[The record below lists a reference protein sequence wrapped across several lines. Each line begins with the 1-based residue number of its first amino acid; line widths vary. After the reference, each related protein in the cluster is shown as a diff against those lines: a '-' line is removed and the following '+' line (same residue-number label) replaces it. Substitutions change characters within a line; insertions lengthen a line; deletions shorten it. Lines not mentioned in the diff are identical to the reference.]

1 MNQKNPPQVLRSEMR
16 ADSVPVDEHYSTE
29 GYFYDNPILTRTG
42 IFKYTLE
49 DGSERRELRRPED
62 VFAPESL
69 ASYEG
74 KPIIITHDAQVI
86 DKDNAR
92 RERVG
97 TILTPGQQ
105 DGETVRAKIV
115 IDDPDA
121 VKASGLR
128 ELSVG
133 YYQDLIMEP
142 GEWNGEP
149 YDAIQTHIRVNHL
162 ALVAVARAGD
172 DARLNMDSQD
182 NNGGMTPMDENEKMN
197 NPTQDDDTTVDTTKH
212 TTDDGEDAGGPPAAP
227 GLDPVGIQAAI
238 KAYMAATAG
247 GATAD
252 DENDPAAGGEPAKP
266 TEDDGED
273 DPTKP
278 DALAEITARRDAME
292 DGQAKAD
299 INTLLS
305 MLDAA
310 NARRDAMEDG
320 QAKADINT
328 LLSML
333 DAANARADA
342 AEDDTKPTE
351 DEDDTSDDSSNQLNH
366 DSAASIAAQ
375 VSQRVELC
383 RLGDKLH
390 LDGMESMPVMQAKK
404 KVVHAVIPGMRLDG
418 KSKAYINAA
427 FDIAKGKINGRKTV
441 ADQRRQ
447 VFNADSANAA
457 VRNVGKKNNPDEARD
472 RMIQRHAGEKED

>member
-1 MNQKNPPQVLRSEMR
+1 MKQNPPPLVLRSEMR
-16 ADSVPVDEHYSTE
+16 TDSVPVDEHYSAE

-62 VFAPESL
+62 VFDPESL

-86 DKDNAR
+86 DKDNAH

-182 NNGGMTPMDENEKMN
+182 SNGGMTPMDENEKMN
-197 NPTQDDDTTVDTTKH
+197 NPTQDDDATVDTTKP
-212 TTDDGEDAGGPPAAP
+212 TTDDGEGAGSPPVTP
-227 GLDPVGIQAAI
+227 GLDPVGVQAAI
-238 KAYMAATAG
+238 KAYLTATTG

-252 DENDPAAGGEPAKP
+252 DENNPAAGDDPTKP

-310 NARRDAMEDG
+310 NAR
-320 QAKADINT
+320 
-328 LLSML
+328 
-333 DAANARADA
+333 ADA

-351 DEDDTSDDSSNQLNH
+351 DEDDNPDDSSSQLNH
-366 DSAASIAAQ
+366 DSASAIAAQ

-390 LDGMESMPVMQAKK
+390 LDGMETMPVMQAKK

-418 KSKAYINAA
+418 KSSAYINAA
-427 FDIAKGKINGRKTV
+427 FDIAKEKINGRKSV

-447 VFNADSANAA
+447 IFNADSANAA
-457 VRNVGKKNNPDEARD
+457 VRDAGKKNDPAAARN
-472 RMIQRHAGEKED
+472 RMIQRHTAEKED

>member
-1 MNQKNPPQVLRSEMR
+1 MKQNTPPLVLRSEMR
-16 ADSVPVDEHYSTE
+16 TDSVPVDEHYSAE

-62 VFAPESL
+62 VFDPESL

-86 DKDNAR
+86 DKDNAN

-182 NNGGMTPMDENEKMN
+182 SNGGMTPMDENEKMN
-197 NPTQDDDTTVDTTKH
+197 NPTQDDDATVDTTKP
-212 TTDDGEDAGGPPAAP
+212 TTDDGEGAGSPPVTP
-227 GLDPVGIQAAI
+227 GLDPVGVQAAI
-238 KAYMAATAG
+238 KAYLTATTG

-252 DENDPAAGGEPAKP
+252 DENNPAAGGDPTKP

-310 NARRDAMEDG
+310 NAR
-320 QAKADINT
+320 
-328 LLSML
+328 
-333 DAANARADA
+333 ADA

-351 DEDDTSDDSSNQLNH
+351 DEDDNPDDSSSQLNH
-366 DSAASIAAQ
+366 DSASAIAAQ

-390 LDGMESMPVMQAKK
+390 LDGMETMPVMQAKK

-418 KSKAYINAA
+418 KSSAYINAA
-427 FDIAKGKINGRKTV
+427 FDIAKEKINGRKSV

-447 VFNADSANAA
+447 IFNADSANAA
-457 VRNVGKKNNPDEARD
+457 VRDAGKKNDPAAARN
-472 RMIQRHAGEKED
+472 RMIQRHTAEKED

>member
-1 MNQKNPPQVLRSEMR
+1 MKQNTPPLVLRSEMR
-16 ADSVPVDEHYSTE
+16 TDSVPVDEHYSAE

-62 VFAPESL
+62 VFDPESL

-86 DKDNAR
+86 DKDNAH

-182 NNGGMTPMDENEKMN
+182 SNGGMTPMDENEKMN
-197 NPTQDDDTTVDTTKH
+197 NPTQDDDATVDTTKP
-212 TTDDGEDAGGPPAAP
+212 TTDDGEGAGSPPVTP
-227 GLDPVGIQAAI
+227 GLDPVGVQAAI
-238 KAYMAATAG
+238 KAYLTATTG

-252 DENDPAAGGEPAKP
+252 DENNPAAVGDPTKP

-310 NARRDAMEDG
+310 NAR
-320 QAKADINT
+320 
-328 LLSML
+328 
-333 DAANARADA
+333 ADA

-351 DEDDTSDDSSNQLNH
+351 DEDDNPDDSSSQLNH
-366 DSAASIAAQ
+366 DSASAIAAQ

-390 LDGMESMPVMQAKK
+390 LDGMETMPVMQAKK

-418 KSKAYINAA
+418 KSSAYINAA
-427 FDIAKGKINGRKTV
+427 FDIAKEKINGRKSV

-447 VFNADSANAA
+447 IFNADSANAA
-457 VRNVGKKNNPDEARD
+457 VRDAGKKNDPAAARN
-472 RMIQRHAGEKED
+472 RMIQRHTAEKED

>member
-1 MNQKNPPQVLRSEMR
+1 MKQNTPPLVLRSEMR
-16 ADSVPVDEHYSTE
+16 TDSVPVDEHYSAE

-62 VFAPESL
+62 VFDPESL

-86 DKDNAR
+86 DKDNAH

-142 GEWNGEP
+142 GEWEGEP

-172 DARLNMDSQD
+172 DARLNMDGQD
-182 NNGGMTPMDENEKMN
+182 NGGTDPMDDENKKNCSTM
-197 NPTQDDDTTVDTTKH
+197 DDDTTVEPDKQTA
-212 TTDDGEDAGGPPAAP
+212 DDGEGAPPAASP
-227 GLDPVGIQAAI
+227 LDPVGIEAAI
-238 KAYMAATAG
+238 KAYLAATG

-252 DENDPAAGGEPAKP
+252 DENNPAAGGEPAKP

-310 NARRDAMEDG
+310 NAR
-320 QAKADINT
+320 
-328 LLSML
+328 
-333 DAANARADA
+333 ADA

-351 DEDDTSDDSSNQLNH
+351 DEDDNPDSSNSQLNH
-366 DSAASIAAQ
+366 DSASTIAAQ

-390 LDGMESMPVMQAKK
+390 LDGMETMPVMQAKK

-418 KSKAYINAA
+418 KSSAYINAA
-427 FDIAKGKINGRKTV
+427 FDIAKEKINGRKSV

-447 VFNADSANAA
+447 IFNADSANAA
-457 VRNVGKKNNPDEARD
+457 VRDAGKKNDPAAARS
-472 RMIQRHAGEKED
+472 RMIQRHAAEKED

>member
-1 MNQKNPPQVLRSEMR
+1 MKQNTPPLVLRSEMR
-16 ADSVPVDEHYSTE
+16 TDSVPVDEHYSAE

-42 IFKYTLE
+42 IFVYHLE

-62 VFAPESL
+62 VFDPKSL

-86 DKDNAR
+86 DKDNAN

-182 NNGGMTPMDENEKMN
+182 SNGGMTPMDENEKMN
-197 NPTQDDDTTVDTTKH
+197 NPTQDDDATVDTTKP
-212 TTDDGEDAGGPPAAP
+212 TTDDGEGAGSPPVTP
-227 GLDPVGIQAAI
+227 GLDPVGVQAAI
-238 KAYMAATAG
+238 KAYLTATTG

-252 DENDPAAGGEPAKP
+252 DENNPAAGGDPTKP

-310 NARRDAMEDG
+310 NAR
-320 QAKADINT
+320 
-328 LLSML
+328 
-333 DAANARADA
+333 ADA

-351 DEDDTSDDSSNQLNH
+351 DEDDNPDDSSSQLNH
-366 DSAASIAAQ
+366 DSASAIAAQ

-390 LDGMESMPVMQAKK
+390 LDGMETMPVMQAKK

-418 KSKAYINAA
+418 KSSAYINAA
-427 FDIAKGKINGRKTV
+427 FDIAKEKINGRKSV

-447 VFNADSANAA
+447 IFNVDSANAA
-457 VRNVGKKNNPDEARD
+457 VRDAGKKNDPAAARS
-472 RMIQRHAGEKED
+472 RMIQRHAAEKED

>member
-1 MNQKNPPQVLRSEMR
+1 
-16 ADSVPVDEHYSTE
+16 
-29 GYFYDNPILTRTG
+29 
-42 IFKYTLE
+42 
-49 DGSERRELRRPED
+49 
-62 VFAPESL
+62 
-69 ASYEG
+69 
-74 KPIIITHDAQVI
+74 
-86 DKDNAR
+86 
-92 RERVG
+92 
-97 TILTPGQQ
+97 
-105 DGETVRAKIV
+105 
-115 IDDPDA
+115 
-121 VKASGLR
+121 
-128 ELSVG
+128 
-133 YYQDLIMEP
+133 MEP

-197 NPTQDDDTTVDTTKH
+197 NPTQDDDATVDTTKP
-212 TTDDGEDAGGPPAAP
+212 TTDDGEGAGSPPVTP
-227 GLDPVGIQAAI
+227 GLDPVGVQAAI
-238 KAYMAATAG
+238 KAYLTATTG

-252 DENDPAAGGEPAKP
+252 DENNPAAGGDPTKP

-310 NARRDAMEDG
+310 NAR
-320 QAKADINT
+320 
-328 LLSML
+328 
-333 DAANARADA
+333 ADA

-351 DEDDTSDDSSNQLNH
+351 DEDDNPDDSSSQLNH
-366 DSAASIAAQ
+366 DSASAIAAQ

-390 LDGMESMPVMQAKK
+390 LDGMETMPVMQAKK

-418 KSKAYINAA
+418 KSSAYINAA
-427 FDIAKGKINGRKTV
+427 FDIAKEKINGRKSV

-447 VFNADSANAA
+447 IFNADSANAA
-457 VRNVGKKNNPDEARD
+457 VRDAGKKNDPAAARN
-472 RMIQRHAGEKED
+472 RMIQRHTAEKED

>member
-1 MNQKNPPQVLRSEMR
+1 MKQNTPPLVLRSEMR
-16 ADSVPVDEHYSTE
+16 TDSVPVDEHYSAE

-62 VFAPESL
+62 VFDPESL

-86 DKDNAR
+86 DKDNAH

-182 NNGGMTPMDENEKMN
+182 SNGGMTPMDENEKMN
-197 NPTQDDDTTVDTTKH
+197 NPTQDDDATVDTTKP
-212 TTDDGEDAGGPPAAP
+212 TTDDGEGAGSPPVTP
-227 GLDPVGIQAAI
+227 GLDPVGVQAAI
-238 KAYMAATAG
+238 KAYLTATTG

-252 DENDPAAGGEPAKP
+252 DENNPAAGGDPTKP

-310 NARRDAMEDG
+310 NAR
-320 QAKADINT
+320 
-328 LLSML
+328 
-333 DAANARADA
+333 ADA

-351 DEDDTSDDSSNQLNH
+351 DEDDSSSQLNH
-366 DSAASIAAQ
+366 DSASAIAAQ

-390 LDGMESMPVMQAKK
+390 LDGMETMPVMQAKK

-418 KSKAYINAA
+418 KSSAYINAA
-427 FDIAKGKINGRKTV
+427 FDIAKEKINGRKSV

-447 VFNADSANAA
+447 IFNADSANAA
-457 VRNVGKKNNPDEARD
+457 VRDAGKKNDPAAARN
-472 RMIQRHAGEKED
+472 RMIQRHTAEKED

>member
-1 MNQKNPPQVLRSEMR
+1 MKQNTPPLVLRSEMR
-16 ADSVPVDEHYSTE
+16 TDSVPVDEHYSAE

-62 VFAPESL
+62 VFDPESL

-86 DKDNAR
+86 DKDNAH

-182 NNGGMTPMDENEKMN
+182 SNGGMTPMDENEKMN
-197 NPTQDDDTTVDTTKH
+197 NPTQDDDATVDTTKP
-212 TTDDGEDAGGPPAAP
+212 TTDDGEGAGSPPVTP
-227 GLDPVGIQAAI
+227 GLDPVGVQAAI
-238 KAYMAATAG
+238 KAYLTATTG

-252 DENDPAAGGEPAKP
+252 DENNPAAGGDPTKP

-292 DGQAKAD
+292 DC
-299 INTLLS
+299 
-305 MLDAA
+305 
-310 NARRDAMEDG
+310 

-351 DEDDTSDDSSNQLNH
+351 DENDNPDDSSSQLNH
-366 DSAASIAAQ
+366 DSASAIAAQ

-390 LDGMESMPVMQAKK
+390 LDGMETMPVMQAKK

-418 KSKAYINAA
+418 KSSAYINAA
-427 FDIAKGKINGRKTV
+427 FDIAKEKINGRKSV

-447 VFNADSANAA
+447 IFNADSANAA
-457 VRNVGKKNNPDEARD
+457 VRDAGKKNDPAAARS
-472 RMIQRHAGEKED
+472 RMIQRHAAEKED

>member
-1 MNQKNPPQVLRSEMR
+1 MKQSTPPLVLRSEMR
-16 ADSVPVDEHYSTE
+16 TDSVPVDEHYSAE

-42 IFKYTLE
+42 IFVYHLE

-62 VFAPESL
+62 VFDPKSL

-86 DKDNAR
+86 DKDNAH

-142 GEWNGEP
+142 GEWEGEP

-172 DARLNMDSQD
+172 DARLNMDGQD
-182 NNGGMTPMDENEKMN
+182 NGGTDPMDDENKKTCTTM
-197 NPTQDDDTTVDTTKH
+197 DDDATVEPDKQTA
-212 TTDDGEDAGGPPAAP
+212 DDGEGASPAASP
-227 GLDPVGIQAAI
+227 LDPAGIEAAI
-238 KAYMAATAG
+238 KAYLAATG

-252 DENDPAAGGEPAKP
+252 DENDPAAGDTTDKPTKDEGEGDDPAKP
-266 TEDDGED
+266 DV
-273 DPTKP
+273 
-278 DALAEITARRDAME
+278 LADITARRDAME
-292 DGQAKAD
+292 DGP
-299 INTLLS
+299 
-305 MLDAA
+305 
-310 NARRDAMEDG
+310 
-320 QAKADINT
+320 AKADINT

-404 KVVHAVIPGMRLDG
+404 KVVHAVMPGMRLDG

-457 VRNVGKKNNPDEARD
+457 VRNVGKKNDPDAARN

>member
-1 MNQKNPPQVLRSEMR
+1 MR
-16 ADSVPVDEHYSTE
+16 TDSVPVDEHYSAE

-62 VFAPESL
+62 VFDPESL

-86 DKDNAR
+86 DKDNAH

-182 NNGGMTPMDENEKMN
+182 SNGGMTPMDENEKMN
-197 NPTQDDDTTVDTTKH
+197 NPTQDDDATVDTTKP
-212 TTDDGEDAGGPPAAP
+212 TTDDGEGAGSPPVTP
-227 GLDPVGIQAAI
+227 GLDPVGVQAAI
-238 KAYMAATAG
+238 KAYLTATTG

-252 DENDPAAGGEPAKP
+252 DENNPAAGG
-266 TEDDGED
+266 
-273 DPTKP
+273 DP
-278 DALAEITARRDAME
+278 
-292 DGQAKAD
+292 
-299 INTLLS
+299 
-305 MLDAA
+305 
-310 NARRDAMEDG
+310 
-320 QAKADINT
+320 
-328 LLSML
+328 
-333 DAANARADA
+333 
-342 AEDDTKPTE
+342 TKPTE
-351 DEDDTSDDSSNQLNH
+351 DEDDNPDDSSSQLNH
-366 DSAASIAAQ
+366 DSASAIAAQ

-390 LDGMESMPVMQAKK
+390 LDGMETMPVMQAKK

-418 KSKAYINAA
+418 KSSAYINAA
-427 FDIAKGKINGRKTV
+427 FDIAKEKINGRKSV

-447 VFNADSANAA
+447 IFNVDSANAA
-457 VRNVGKKNNPDEARD
+457 VRDAGKKNDPAAARN
-472 RMIQRHAGEKED
+472 RMIQRHTAEKED